1 VGLFSG
7 DPSPPLL
14 WLPSS
19 LLKMKAM
26 KEDETLTGILV
37 FDRDEVLNVIKCSKE
52 NPSEDRDGEPYWSA
66 PYDGK
71 RTNKPGLWIVGDE
84 GVYIMSN
91 GERPENHPIAYAKGC
106 NPKVDDFDD
115 WWQMKGRTWGGD
127 DGAELLDAEE
137 IEEIINNADGK
148 HHLLVRFYHDNKN
161 DVGIMKLSTQGT
173 PR

>member
-1 VGLFSG
+1 
-7 DPSPPLL
+7 
-14 WLPSS
+14 
-19 LLKMKAM
+19 MKAM

-52 NPSEDRDGEPYWSA
+52 NPFEDMDGEPYWTA

-84 GVYIMSN
+84 GVYIMPN
-91 GERPENHPIAYAKGC
+91 GELPNGGHPENDNPWATRGSTSHPIAYAKGC